1 MLCMVTIATTIW
13 RLATNGMTAREAIG
27 VITGRGLASDRVTT
41 LFSTSFNF
49 AYKPHLLKFD
59 I

>member
-27 VITGRGLASDRVTT
+27 VITGQGLASDRVTT
-41 LFSTSFNF
+41 LFSTSLTSHISLIF
-49 AYKPHLLKFD
+49 
-59 I
+59 